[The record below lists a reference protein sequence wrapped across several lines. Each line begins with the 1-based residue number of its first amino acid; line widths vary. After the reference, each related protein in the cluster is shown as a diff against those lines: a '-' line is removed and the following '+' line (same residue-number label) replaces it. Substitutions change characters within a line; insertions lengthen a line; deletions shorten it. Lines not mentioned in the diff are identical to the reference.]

1 MHHFSPGHLLIKT
14 AVVPLLPRVVR
25 QFVRRRARARVPY
38 VEWINPDFARR
49 IDLYARLIAEPP
61 LSHVKGIGRQSIYDA
76 FHNGSISIVLGMIDH
91 ADARL
96 GLDAR
101 HPFFDQRLIEFAFA
115 LPNDQLRRDGFE
127 RYIVRNAM
135 RGILPEIVR
144 TRVTKGSFNQPIL
157 ASVEHNSAF
166 IRFDRLEIAERGWV
180 NAAKLKSAFEALMAS
195 YRNGDGNYGFPVWM
209 AIATEIWHRVVFGS
223 GKFER

>member
-1 MHHFSPGHLLIKT
+1 
-14 AVVPLLPRVVR
+14 
-25 QFVRRRARARVPY
+25 
-38 VEWINPDFARR
+38 
-49 IDLYARLIAEPP
+49 